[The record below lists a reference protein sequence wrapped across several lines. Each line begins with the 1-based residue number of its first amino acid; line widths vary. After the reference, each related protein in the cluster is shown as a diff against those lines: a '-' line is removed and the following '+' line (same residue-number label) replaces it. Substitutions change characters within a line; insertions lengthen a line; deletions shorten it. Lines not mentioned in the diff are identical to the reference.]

1 MRELNHLK
9 SRENLSTFFGEF
21 IDIQNMKLD
30 PNIFIYDSDPILTLN
45 CFWKKYAEYTEQTFL
60 LGKKNI
66 YSRKVIIKLWS
77 YHEIPKKFVAAKI
90 M

>member
-1 MRELNHLK
+1 MMRELNHLK

-45 CFWKKYAEYTEQTFL
+45 CF
-60 LGKKNI
+60 
-66 YSRKVIIKLWS
+66 
-77 YHEIPKKFVAAKI
+77 
-90 M
+90 